1 MPTAFDMP
9 SQEDMATGGNYL
21 AEPGTYHMQITHVD
35 EQPTSKGSTAIDGF
49 RIELSVLEG
58 QHKDKE
64 TDIIFF
70 NPKQSGKDGGKWARN
85 KQAAFLIAAGLVT
98 EQQLGQRVEIDL
110 KSAEGRQV
118 VVELELG
125 EANDKGRQFLQL
137 AWANIY
143 HVDDPR
149 VATVAK
155 NAAALGIIPKQLR
168 RDPASFA
175 TGKKDG
181 SGASGSNGSVTNGA
195 ANTAI
200 SDDLGDL

>member
-21 AEPGTYHMQITHVD
+21 AEPGTYHMQITHVN
-35 EQPTSKGSTAIDGF
+35 EQPTSRGSTAIDGF
-49 RIELSVLEG
+49 KIEIAVLEG
-58 QHKDKE
+58 PHKDKQ

-70 NPKQSGKDGGKWARN
+70 NPKMSGKDGGKWARN

-110 KSAEGRQV
+110 KAAEGRQV

-155 NAAALGIIPKQLR
+155 NAGALGLIPKALR
-168 RDPASFA
+168 RDPASFESA
-175 TGKKDG
+175 KKTAGSSQTG
-181 SGASGSNGSVTNGA
+181 STSNG
-195 ANTAI
+195 TAGGGNI

>member
-21 AEPGTYHMQITHVD
+21 DEPGTYHLQITHVD

-49 RIELSVLEG
+49 RIELSVVEG
-58 QHKDKE
+58 PQKDKE

-70 NPKQSGKDGGKWARN
+70 NPKQSSKDQGKWARN

-110 KSAEGRQV
+110 KAAEGRQV
-118 VVELELG
+118 IAELELG
-125 EANDKGRQFLQL
+125 QADAKGKRFLEL

-149 VATVAK
+149 VATAAK
-155 NAAALGIIPKQLR
+155 NAAALGLIPKSLR

-175 TGKKDG
+175 TAKKDG
-181 SGASGSNGSVTNGA
+181 AGSNGSATSP
-195 ANTAI
+195 TSTTEI